1 MTNIEYLAIVVA
13 RELRKNMTPAEIVF
27 WNNVRNKKFFGLR
40 FLRQHPIFYEYWGK
54 KKFFV
59 ADFYCRELKLI
70 VEIDGGIHETQ
81 KDYDRIRTEI
91 LETQKDLKVLRFK
104 NEEVLSNINGV
115 MKRLKTFIGK

>member
-27 WNNVRNKKFFGLR
+27 WNNVRNKKFFGFR